1 MSKKY
6 STINTLIY
14 CLIFIYVICK
24 IFIVSYMYNMVDSS
38 HTGFWS
44 FYKGMSNLYVSGE
57 CIICLLM
64 FLLCLFL
71 PRINKVVKYSLLV
84 SMPFICGVICFCVH
98 DYLGWRTPEYDIEED
113 SWFWSYQDLGLP
125 SEIRLRTSYS
135 PNDTTI
141 YNLIDGDY
149 YDEYISEEKL
159 YAEISEHCY
168 VVWEDA
174 VTKFTGGKYFAVVS
188 MKTGNY
194 ILLTYEFIKRIFG
207 EDVYY
212 ENIGRF
218 GYYGH
223 CWNEGGIYGTC
234 DTAVVDTTVVYN

>member
-14 CLIFIYVICK
+14 CLIYIYLIWE
-24 IFIVSYMYNMVDSS
+24 IYNASYVYHEVDSS
-38 HTGFWS
+38 LTGFWS
-44 FYKGMSNLYVSGE
+44 FYRGE
-57 CIICLLM
+57 SKEGVFLRCIICLLM

-71 PRINKVVKYSLLV
+71 PRINKVVKYLLLL
-84 SMPFICGVICFCVH
+84 SMPFICGVIWFCVH
-98 DYLGWRTPEYDIEED
+98 DYLGWRTPEYHIED
-113 SWFWSYQDLGLP
+113 NLFWSYQDLGLP
-125 SEIRLRTSYS
+125 SEIRLRTSCS

-141 YNLIDGDY
+141 YNLIDDNY

-174 VTKFTGGKYFAVVS
+174 VTKFTGGRYFAVVS